1 MGQQNLVKFGW
12 TRSNWLGCLCICC
25 LPSCGGSDAHSGSTD
40 LDVGGTLG
48 SGGLASTFAGSSS
61 ATEGGAMNTNG
72 GGQGFGGAS
81 SGGATV
87 NGGTAASAGGS
98 VGQGG
103 GARSGGAN
111 SGGMPF
117 GGSAAGETSTGGR
130 ATGGQGAGGVASGG
144 KAAGGASLGGTA
156 TGGNHATGG
165 VSTGGAVNGGA
176 NMGGAATG
184 GSKATGGTSTGG
196 AATGGS
202 KATGGASTGGVANG
216 GNTSSG
222 PCPAGIT
229 QTITVAKDGSG
240 QYSTV
245 QAAVD
250 SIASGSSA
258 HIRVNIKA
266 GTYTEKITIASRTN
280 LCLVGDSSTTTILTY
295 NDSNSTVGSTSG
307 SASVYV
313 SANDFS
319 ATQLTF
325 QNGYG
330 SGSQAVALRTTG
342 QRQQFLDCRLMG
354 YQDTLYVHSGT
365 QYFRNCY
372 VQGNTDYV
380 FGGATAILQNCEVKN
395 VQNGSAT
402 SAPNTTIG
410 TAYGLVFL
418 GCSFTAVSGI
428 SNVALARPWGADGAA
443 AFLNSTLGSHIS
455 SAGFT
460 SMSGNDP
467 ANARF
472 SEYQSTGSG
481 ANASGRSSYQMTAAQ
496 AANYTIANI
505 YGGSWTPSYSQ

>member
-1 MGQQNLVKFGW
+1 MVLQDLMLTG
-12 TRSNWLGCLCICC
+12 RSLAKLLGCLCVFC
-25 LPSCGGSDAHSGSTD
+25 LPSCGGSNTNSGFTG
-40 LDVGGTLG
+40 LEAGGSLG
-48 SGGLASTFAGSSS
+48 IGGSSP
-61 ATEGGAMNTNG
+61 AA
-72 GGQGFGGAS
+72 
-81 SGGATV
+81 
-87 NGGTAASAGGS
+87 GGTAASAEGTIGQGVGSAGATFAGGANGGS
-98 VGQGG
+98 NQ
-103 GARSGGAN
+103 SGGAN
-111 SGGMPF
+111 TGGTF
-117 GGSAAGETSTGGR
+117 GGSSAGGTNTGGR
-130 ATGGQGAGGVASGG
+130 ATGGLGAGGVA
-144 KAAGGASLGGTA
+144 AGGTSMGGT
-156 TGGNHATGG
+156 
-165 VSTGGAVNGGA
+165 
-176 NMGGAATG
+176 ATG
-184 GSKATGGTSTGG
+184 GSKATGGANTGG
-196 AATGGS
+196 TATGGS
-202 KATGGASTGGVANG
+202 KATGGASTGGATTSGSKATG
-216 GNTSSG
+216 GASTGGATTGGSKATGGASTGGAATGGSSSSDL
-222 PCPAGIT
+222 CPTGIT

-250 SIASGSSA
+250 SIASGSST
-258 HIRVNIKA
+258 HIRINVKA

-280 LCLVGDSSTTTILTY
+280 LCLVGDSATTTILTY
-295 NDSNSTVGSTSG
+295 NDSNSSVGSTSG

-325 QNGYG
+325 QNSYG
-330 SGSQAVALRTTG
+330 AGSQAVALRTTG
-342 QRQQFLDCRLMG
+342 QRQQFLDCRLVG
-354 YQDTLYVHSGT
+354 YQDTLYTHSGS

-380 FGGATAILQNCEVKN
+380 FGGATAILQNCEVRN
-395 VQNGSAT
+395 VQSGSAT
-402 SAPNTTIG
+402 SAPNTASS

-418 GCSFTAVSGI
+418 GCTFTAASGV

-481 ANASGRSSYQMTAAQ
+481 ANASGRSSYQMTAVQ

-505 YGGSWTPSYSQ
+505 YGGAWTPSYSQ